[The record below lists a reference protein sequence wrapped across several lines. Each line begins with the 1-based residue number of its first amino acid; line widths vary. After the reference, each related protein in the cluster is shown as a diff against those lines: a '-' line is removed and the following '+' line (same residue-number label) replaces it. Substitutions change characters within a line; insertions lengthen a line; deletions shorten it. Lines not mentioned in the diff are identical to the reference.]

1 MGHCD
6 TALAP
11 GTQITNVFLS
21 HLLVVPCPQV
31 LGAKPKVNVVEFN
44 IGMRKF
50 QLRVIHHNGYCWL
63 AWPGWMA
70 WAGWQAAWLSGWP
83 TDWLCWLAAG
93 WQAGRQ
99 VAFCVGGRFK
109 RLLV

>member
-44 IGMRKF
+44 IGMRTF
-50 QLRVIHHNGYCWL
+50 QVRVIHSPQLELL
-63 AWPGWMA
+63 AWPGLA
-70 WAGWQAAWLSGWP
+70 WLDGLGCVAAWLRG
-83 TDWLCWLAAG
+83 C
-93 WQAGRQ
+93 
-99 VAFCVGGRFK
+99 VADRPPD
-109 RLLV
+109 